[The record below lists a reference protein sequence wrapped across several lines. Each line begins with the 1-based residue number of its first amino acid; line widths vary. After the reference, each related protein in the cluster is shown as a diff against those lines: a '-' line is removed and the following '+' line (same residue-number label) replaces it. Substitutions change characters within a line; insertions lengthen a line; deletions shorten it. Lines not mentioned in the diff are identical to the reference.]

1 MSHQLFDELIGNPP
15 PARVDVPGI
24 VRRERRARATRR
36 LGGSLAAVL
45 ALALAGGVGVA
56 VREQDPTPAPP
67 PVAASSPTPDTRF
80 RLVFDTEET
89 ADATARRLSQ
99 ELDRAL
105 REVAPGAT
113 WVWMPE
119 YLGEA
124 RKPDGQPPTFVH
136 NGTSDLVNG
145 TSGVSYQGR
154 KGALGVSIA
163 PDRSDPDETGSH
175 GSCRRPPGAQEGERF
190 LPGCMEATGF
200 HWPCRLP
207 PEVQEDN
214 RYRRECVEGTTPSG
228 ARTKTQTYT
237 GRRQQSV
244 QHVVS
249 VQLPDNRV
257 LEVSVLNMVGVDES
271 AVPAQPE
278 SPLSREQVTAIA
290 RYLEGRVKA

>member
-24 VRRERRARATRR
+24 VRRERRARAARR

-45 ALALAGGVGVA
+45 ALTLAGGVA
-56 VREQDPTPAPP
+56 VQARQSGGGSTPP
-67 PVAASSPTPDTRF
+67 PVAATASADTRF

-113 WVWMPE
+113 WFWMPDH
-119 YLGEA
+119 LGEA
-124 RKPDGQPPTFVH
+124 PKPDGQPPRFTH

-154 KGALGVSIA
+154 RGALGMSIS
-163 PDRSDPDETGSH
+163 PDRGGPDE
-175 GSCRRPPGAQEGERF
+175 
-190 LPGCMEATGF
+190 TGF

-207 PEVQEDN
+207 PDIQEDK
-214 RYRRECVEGTTPSG
+214 RYHRECTEGTTPSG
-228 ARTKTQTYT
+228 ARTKTVTYT

-271 AVPAQPE
+271 AAPAQPE

-290 RYLEGRVKA
+290 RHLEGRVKA

>member
-1 MSHQLFDELIGNPP
+1 MSHQLFDELIGTPP
-15 PARVDVPGI
+15 PPRVDARGI
-24 VRRERRARATRR
+24 VRRERRARAGRR

-45 ALALAGGVGVA
+45 ALALAGGVNAA
-56 VREQDPTPAPP
+56 VGDREPGAAPQA
-67 PVAASSPTPDTRF
+67 VASSPTADTRF

-89 ADATARRLSQ
+89 ADATGKRLSQ

-105 REVAPGAT
+105 REVAPGAKWT
-113 WVWMPE
+113 WMPE
-119 YLGEA
+119 YLGEP
-124 RKPDGQPPTFVH
+124 RKPDGQPPRFVN

-163 PDRSDPDETGSH
+163 PDRSGPDGTGP
-175 GSCRRPPGAQEGERF
+175 CAQEGDRF
-190 LPGCMEATGF
+190 RPQCVEVGF
-200 HWPCRLP
+200 HWPCPLP
-207 PEVQEDN
+207 PDIQEDN
-214 RYRRECVEGTTPSG
+214 RYRRECTEGTTPSG
-228 ARTKTQTYT
+228 ARTKTETYT

-257 LEVSVLNMVGVDES
+257 FEVSAVNMVGVDES